1 MLVYFGWLDF
11 YTDANTCINEA
22 EQFTAIVTI

>member
-1 MLVYFGWLDF
+1 MSRIQQDTAANDVGWLDF

-22 EQFTAIVTI
+22 